1 MRIIKLYQG
10 ELAFRV
16 TAKMKPARAMVKE
29 GEWRRRL
36 QLLNHNGLRFPV
48 TTAVAAR
55 LILVLVLSA
64 RQKEA
69 TATPTTQTAVN
80 VASWPSPE
88 SMAPAS
94 GSVVVAAA
102 LSRISTT
109 DGGGGDG
116 AEAAAMV
123 YTKPDECPE
132 RDEFAAA
139 NAGRTCQRKC
149 ETDTDCLNDR
159 KLCLCDGV
167 HCGMSCIRPEKECQ
181 ELPDPPHGQVH
192 LTGR

>member
-1 MRIIKLYQG
+1 MRIIKLSQG

-16 TAKMKPARAMVKE
+16 TAKMKPGRAAVKE

-36 QLLNHNGLRFPV
+36 KQPNNGLRFPV
-48 TTAVAAR
+48 TTALAAW
-55 LILVLVLSA
+55 LFLVLVVSA
-64 RQKEA
+64 RHKEA
-69 TATPTTQTAVN
+69 TATPTKQTVAN
-80 VASWPSPE
+80 GASWLSPA

-94 GSVVVAAA
+94 GSVVVAA
-102 LSRISTT
+102 LSRISTI

-116 AEAAAMV
+116 AEAAAMI

-132 RDEFAAA
+132 RDEFAAT
-139 NAGRTCQRKC
+139 NAGRTCQRRC

>member
-1 MRIIKLYQG
+1 MKIIKLNQG
-10 ELAFRV
+10 ELAALRV
-16 TAKMKPARAMVKE
+16 PAKMKPPRAAAKR
-29 GEWRRRL
+29 GEWRLRL
-36 QLLNHNGLRFPV
+36 QLPNHIGLRFPV
-48 TTAVAAR
+48 TTAAR
-55 LILVLVLSA
+55 LILVLVVSA

-69 TATPTTQTAVN
+69 TATPTTQTGAN
-80 VASWPSPE
+80 DASWPSPE

-94 GSVVVAAA
+94 GSAVVAAA